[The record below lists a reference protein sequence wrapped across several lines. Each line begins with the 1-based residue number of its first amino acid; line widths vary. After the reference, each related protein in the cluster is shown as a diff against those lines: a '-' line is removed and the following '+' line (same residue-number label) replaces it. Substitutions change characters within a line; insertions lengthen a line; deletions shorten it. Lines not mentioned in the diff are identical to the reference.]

1 MGWIKSPR
9 GGVCCDCQP
18 AVCDPCDPT
27 PCDLSEAD
35 DTILGST
42 FITDLTGTPP
52 SSSSFGTFEVMEFK
66 AEYIDG
72 CFNYDVVSGGFS
84 CAGLSYT
91 TAGHEIYYNSGA
103 SSHFQ
108 LNQVGSDRTNVQDVA
123 GCPAQAA
130 SCADVAGADSLEFR
144 HHGGDISLKFTG
156 WGGYSTTVRHNGS
169 PNNPKWQLRRTRR
182 FAYVFTA
189 SGKIKD
195 YALFADG
202 RWHIIYSGQM
212 TADLA
217 FTASAGDVQTALNA
231 LSNIISD
238 GGVTVSGS
246 LSSGWTITWNANGNR
261 VQVTT
266 GLSTVN
272 IGWRFT
278 NSTLTP
284 GDSGTAEVQKV
295 LLEFGCVTCESAPG
309 LDEWDGTFTVED
321 ITNFDSLK
329 WRATTESDRGTLKLN
344 EQKIYLAEV
353 RYSISLGS
361 LTSTGCGW
369 VLTIACMNGSGDFVL
384 IWEGVKGN
392 GTDWL
397 GIYGRVTTDAGDG
410 VACDVLNGPSA
421 LTIEVWP

>member
-18 AVCDPCDPT
+18 AVCDPCNPT

-35 DTILGST
+35 DTVLDAT

-52 SSSSFGTFEVMEFK
+52 SSSLFGNYGVMRFK
-66 AEYIDG
+66 AEYLDG
-72 CFNYDVVSGGFS
+72 CFNYDVVTGSFS
-84 CAGLSYT
+84 CPGLSYT
-91 TAGHEIYYNSGA
+91 TMGHEIYYSGGGH
-103 SSHFQ
+103 HFQ
-108 LNQVGSDRTNVQDVA
+108 LNQVGLDRTNVQDVA

-130 SCADVAGADSLEFR
+130 SCADVAGADSLDFL
-144 HHGGDISLKFTG
+144 HNGGDITLKFTG
-156 WGGYSTTVRHNGS
+156 WGGYGTTVRHNGS
-169 PNNPKWQLRRTRR
+169 PNNPQWQLRRTRR
-182 FAYVFTA
+182 FAYTFAA

-195 YALFADG
+195 YAVFADG
-202 RWHIIYSGQM
+202 RWHIIYSGQT

-231 LSNIISD
+231 LANITSE

-266 GLSTVN
+266 DVSTVS

-295 LLEFGCVTCESAPG
+295 LLEFGCATCATGSG
-309 LDEWDGTFTVED
+309 LTEWDGTFTVED
-321 ITNFDSLK
+321 ITDFDLLK
-329 WRATTESDRGTLKLN
+329 WRATSEADQGTLKLN
-344 EQKIYLAEV
+344 EQKLYLAEV
-353 RYSISLGS
+353 RFSTTLGS
-361 LTSTGCGW
+361 LTPTGCGW
-369 VLTIACMNGSGDFVL
+369 ILTIACMNGSGDFVL
-384 IWEGVKGN
+384 EWEGIKGS
-392 GTDWL
+392 GTDWP
-397 GIYGRVTTDAGDG
+397 GVYGRTHQDVGDG
-410 VACDVLNGPSA
+410 IMCHTSNGPSA
-421 LTIEVWP
+421 LEIIEFP